1 LRLWSPL
8 RELRSIRRAD
18 GDLVVVIGASGQL
31 GTDLVRVFEGRPV
44 VGVDHAE
51 CDIEVP
57 GMVATMLSRHRPSI
71 VINTAAFHNVDRCE
85 REPDRAF
92 AVNAT
97 AVANLASACSEANAT
112 LVQISTDYVFDGKA
126 REPYAETDRADPINV
141 YGISKR
147 AGELATLR
155 EGRHYVI
162 RTSGLYGLRGS
173 SVKGMTFIER
183 MITKAQAGEEIT
195 VVDDITF
202 SPSYTLHVAAAIRAV
217 VERAEPGIYHATN
230 AGFCTWYDFAAA
242 IFDQANL
249 EPLFRRAQSSSAPGV
264 ARRPSFSAL
273 GQSSLAAAGLAPIA
287 DWQTGIAQYLEA
299 RSAESDASIR
309 A

>member
-1 LRLWSPL
+1 LLR
-8 RELRSIRRAD
+8 A
-18 GDLVVVIGASGQL
+18 
-31 GTDLVRVFEGRPV
+31 FKGRPV

-51 CDIEVP
+51 CDIEIP
-57 GMVATMLSRHRPSI
+57 ALVAAMLAKHRPSI
-71 VINTAAFHNVDRCE
+71 VINTAAFHNVERCE

-92 AVNAT
+92 AVNAS

-155 EGRHYVI
+155 DGRHYVV

-183 MITKAQAGEEIT
+183 MLAKAKAGEEIT

-202 SPSYTLHVAAAIRAV
+202 SPSYTVHVATALREI
-217 VERAEPGIYHATN
+217 VERAHPGTYHATN
-230 AGFCTWYDFAAA
+230 FGFCTWYEFAAE
-242 IFDQANL
+242 IFRQAKLSPTLYKSRSTLPN
-249 EPLFRRAQSSSAPGV
+249 GG
-264 ARRPSFSAL
+264 ARRPAFSAL
-273 GQSSLAAAGLAPIA
+273 SHEAMASAGIPPLAP
-287 DWQTGIAQYLEA
+287 WQVGIANYLKQRPIA
-299 RSAESDASIR
+299 PLTPAPS
-309 A
+309 

>member
-1 LRLWSPL
+1 MPVRAVF
-8 RELRSIRRAD
+8 SIDDTD
-18 GDLVVVIGASGQL
+18 GDRVVVIGASGQL
-31 GTDLVRVFEGRPV
+31 GTDLLRAFAGRPV

-57 GMVATMLSRHRPSI
+57 GMVTAMLARHRPSV

-97 AVANLASACSEANAT
+97 AVANLATACSEADTT
-112 LVQISTDYVFDGKA
+112 LVQISTDYVFDGKT
-126 REPYAETDRADPINV
+126 REPYAEMDRADPINV

-147 AGELATLR
+147 AGELAALR
-155 EGRHYVI
+155 DGRHYIV

-183 MITKAQAGEEIT
+183 MLAKAQAGEKIS

-202 SPSYTLHVAAAIRAV
+202 SPSYTVHVAAAIREIT
-217 VERAEPGIYHATN
+217 ERANPGLYHTTN
-230 AGFCTWYDFAAA
+230 DGYCTWHEFATE
-242 IFDQANL
+242 IFRQASI
-249 EPLFRRAQSSSAPGV
+249 EPILQKSRSTFISGT
-264 ARRPSFSAL
+264 ARRPAFSAL
-273 GQSSLAAAGLAPIA
+273 SHEAMAASGLRPIPPWQAGVK
-287 DWQTGIAQYLEA
+287 QYFEA
-299 RSAESDASIR
+299 RRYER
-309 A
+309 HFR

>member
-1 LRLWSPL
+1 M
-8 RELRSIRRAD
+8 I
-18 GDLVVVIGASGQL
+18 IGASGQL
-31 GTDLVRVFEGRPV
+31 GTDLLHAFEGRPV
-44 VGVDHAE
+44 IGVDHAE

-57 GMVATMLSRHRPSI
+57 GMVEAMLSTHRPSV

-92 AVNAT
+92 AVNAS
-97 AVANLASACSEANAT
+97 AVANLATACSEAGTT

-126 REPYAETDRADPINV
+126 RKPYAETDRADPINV

-155 EGRHYVI
+155 DGRHYVV

-183 MITKAQAGEEIT
+183 MLAKAEASEEIT

-202 SPSYTLHVAAAIRAV
+202 SPSYAVHVAAAIREI
-217 VERAEPGIYHATN
+217 VERAHPGLYHATN
-230 AGFCTWYDFAAA
+230 AGFCTWYDFAAE
-242 IFDQANL
+242 IFRQAKL
-249 EPLFRRAQSSSAPGV
+249 TPLLHKARSSTAPGG
-264 ARRPSFSAL
+264 ARRPQFSAL
-273 GQSSLAAAGLAPIA
+273 GQDALTASGVTPIA
-287 DWQTGIAQYLEA
+287 DWKLGIARYLDA
-299 RSAESDASIR
+299 RDAKSETSLR

>member
-1 LRLWSPL
+1 
-8 RELRSIRRAD
+8 
-18 GDLVVVIGASGQL
+18 VVVIGASGQL
-31 GTDLVRVFEGRPV
+31 GADLLRAFSGRPV
-44 VGVDHAE
+44 VGIDHAE
-51 CDIEVP
+51 CDIEIP
-57 GMVATMLSRHRPSI
+57 GLVAAMIGTHRPSI

-92 AVNAT
+92 AVNAS
-97 AVANLASACSEANAT
+97 AVANLATACSEAGTT

-147 AGELATLR
+147 AGELAALR
-155 EGRHYVI
+155 DGRHYVV

-183 MITKAQAGEEIT
+183 MIAKAQAGEEIA

-202 SPSYTLHVAAAIRAV
+202 SPSYTVHVAAAIREI
-217 VERAEPGIYHATN
+217 VERAQPGIYHATN
-230 AGFCTWYDFAAA
+230 AGFCTWHEFARE
-242 IFDQANL
+242 IFWQADLRPRFHKTRSSN
-249 EPLFRRAQSSSAPGV
+249 EPGG

-273 GQSSLAAAGLAPIA
+273 AHDALLSQGIDPIP
-287 DWQTGIAQYLEA
+287 DWRNGIARYLGA
-299 RSAESDASIR
+299 RDASIDGSVQS
-309 A
+309 